1 MHFKFKVNR
10 LTTDEHR
17 RGSLGGDT
25 TASRTRTG
33 RGRTR
38 SEERTSV
45 TGQRVGAYYE
55 RLRLRCHHC
64 NQQLEYHDEETL
76 NLAVICLETFVERE
90 AIIAAPQLLPMLQA
104 VTR

>member
-1 MHFKFKVNR
+1 MHFSLKANR
-10 LTTDEHR
+10 LTTDDRR
-17 RGSLGGDT
+17 RGSLGADT
-25 TASRTRTG
+25 ATSRVRAG

-38 SEERTSV
+38 SEERTSA
-45 TGQRVGAYYE
+45 TERRVGTHHE

-76 NLAVICLETFVERE
+76 NLAIICLETFVERE
-90 AIIAAPQLLPMLQA
+90 AVIAAPQLLPMLQA